1 MNREL
6 KRVSIVAFLMFL
18 TLLVSSTII
27 QYVQAEALAADP
39 RNSRTLYESYSIE
52 RGPILVGG
60 EPIAYSQP
68 SDDDYKFQRV
78 YANGPL
84 YAPVTGYL
92 PVNGEATGLERSVN
106 EYLSGQSSSQFFDS
120 LNRLIS
126 GQDPMGASVE
136 VAIDPVAQQA
146 AWDALGDY
154 TGAVI
159 VTEPSTGRIIAMVTK
174 PTFDPNSM
182 AVHNSAEVTATY
194 DGLLADPADPLFNRA
209 TGGDMNPPGSVF
221 KLVVTA
227 AALESG
233 RYTPESTFPNPGE
246 LTLPGTD
253 SVVRNSG
260 GGSCGGGATVTLA
273 DALRLSCNIPFAELG
288 MELGDD
294 AIRDQA
300 EKFGFN
306 SEFLIPT
313 ATEVSTYP
321 RVLDEPQTALSAF
334 GQGDGLRATPMQM
347 AMVSAAIANGGIV
360 MDPNLVDQITAP
372 DFTPLQE
379 FEAKEFGRAISEET
393 ANTMVG
399 MMVNGVENGAASNA
413 RIDGVSV
420 AGKTG
425 TAENGES
432 DPYTLWFTG
441 FAPADNP
448 QYAITVLVEDG
459 GGLGQE
465 GYGNL
470 IAAPVAKQVL
480 EAVLNK

>member
-6 KRVSIVAFLMFL
+6 KRVTIVALLMFL
-18 TLLVSSTII
+18 TLFVATTVI
-27 QYVQAEALAADP
+27 QYVQSENLAADP
-39 RNSRTLYESYSIE
+39 RNARTLYESYSVE

-60 EPIAYSQP
+60 DPIAYSEP
-68 SDDDYKFQRV
+68 SDDDYKFQRI

-84 YAPVTGYL
+84 YAPVTGFI
-92 PVNGEATGLERSVN
+92 PVNGEATGLELSLN
-106 EYLSGQSSSQFFDS
+106 AELSGQSDSQFFDS

-159 VTEPSTGRIIAMVTK
+159 VTEPATGRIIAMVTK
-174 PTFDPNSM
+174 PTFDPNSL
-182 AVHNSAEVTATY
+182 AVHNGEQVEETY
-194 DGLLADPADPLFNRA
+194 QALVEDPADPLFNRA

-221 KLVVTA
+221 KLVMTA

-233 RYTPESTFPNPGE
+233 QYTPDSTFPNPAE
-246 LTLPGTD
+246 FTLPGTS
-253 SVVRNSG
+253 SVVRNSSGGTCG
-260 GGSCGGGATVTLA
+260 GGSEVTLA
-273 DALRLSCNIPFAELG
+273 TALRLSCNIPFAELAL
-288 MELGDD
+288 ELGDD
-294 AIRDQA
+294 AIRAQA

-306 SEFLIPT
+306 SDFTTPNPT
-313 ATEVSTYP
+313 AMSTYP
-321 RVLDEPQTALSAF
+321 ADPDEPQTALTGF
-334 GQGDGLRATPMQM
+334 GQGDVRATPLQM
-347 AMVSAAIANGGIV
+347 AMVSAAIANDGIV
-360 MDPNLVDQITAP
+360 MNPDLVDAITAP
-372 DFTPLQE
+372 DFRTIEE
-379 FEAKEFGRAISEET
+379 FSAAEFGRAISAET
-393 ANTMVG
+393 ARTMTE
-399 MMVNGVENGAASNA
+399 MMVQGVENGAASNA

-425 TAENGES
+425 TAENGED

-441 FAPADNP
+441 FAPADDP

-465 GYGNL
+465 GFGNA

>member
-6 KRVSIVAFLMFL
+6 KRVTIVVFVMFLSLFVASSIV
-18 TLLVSSTII
+18 
-27 QYVQAEALAADP
+27 QYAQASALAEDP
-39 RNSRTLYESYSIE
+39 RNSRTLYESYSVE

-68 SDDDYKFQRV
+68 SDDNYKFQRV
-78 YANGPL
+78 YSNGPL
-84 YAPVTGYL
+84 YAPVTGFI
-92 PVNGEATGLERSVN
+92 PVNGEATGLERSLN
-106 EYLSGQSSSQFFDS
+106 SYLSGQSSTQFFDQ

-159 VTEPSTGRIIAMVTK
+159 LTEPATGRILAMVTK
-174 PTFDPNSM
+174 PTYDPNSL
-182 AVHNSAEVTATY
+182 AVHDSAQVEANYEALV
-194 DGLLADPADPLFNRA
+194 DDPSNPLYNRA

-233 RYTPESTFPNPGE
+233 KYTPDSTFPNPGE
-246 LTLPGTD
+246 LVLPGTD
-253 SVVRNSG
+253 AVVRNSG
-260 GGSCGGGATVTLA
+260 GGTCGGGAQVTLA

-294 AIRDQA
+294 AIREQA
-300 EKFGFN
+300 EKFGFDT
-306 SEFLIPT
+306 EFEIPN
-313 ATEVSTYP
+313 ATEPSTYP
-321 RVLDEPQTALSAF
+321 RVLDEPQTALTAF
-334 GQGDGLRATPMQM
+334 GQGDVRATPLQM

-360 MDPNLVDQITAP
+360 MNPNLVDQITAP

-379 FEAKEFGRAISEET
+379 FKKTEFGRAISAET
-393 ANTMVG
+393 AETMVQ
-399 MMVNGVENGAASNA
+399 MMVNGVQNGAASGA

-441 FAPADNP
+441 FAPADAP

-459 GGLGQE
+459 GGMGQE

>member
-6 KRVSIVAFLMFL
+6 KRVTLLVLVMFL
-18 TLLVSSTII
+18 TLFVASSII
-27 QYVQAEALAADP
+27 QYAQAEALAEDP
-39 RNSRTLYESYSIE
+39 RNSRTLYESYSVE

-60 EPIAYSQP
+60 EPIAFSQP
-68 SDDDYKFQRV
+68 TDDNYRFQRV
-78 YANGPL
+78 YANGLL
-84 YAPVTGYL
+84 YAPVTGFI
-92 PVNGEATGLERSVN
+92 PVNGEATGLERSMNDV
-106 EYLSGQSSSQFFDS
+106 LSGQSSSQFFDS
-120 LNRLIS
+120 LNRIIT

-136 VAIDPVAQQA
+136 VSIDQALQQA

-159 VTEPSTGRIIAMVTK
+159 VTEPATGRVLAMVTK
-174 PTFDPNSM
+174 PTYDPNAL
-182 AVHNSAEVTATY
+182 AVHSGAAVQETY
-194 DGLLADPADPLFNRA
+194 QALLDDPNDPLFNRA
-209 TGGDMNPPGSVF
+209 TGGDMNPPGSTF

-233 RYTPESTFPNPGE
+233 RYTPDSTFPNPATY
-246 LTLPGTD
+246 TLPG
-253 SVVRNSG
+253 SSSIVRNSSG
-260 GGSCGGGATVTLA
+260 TTCGEGEQVTLA

-288 MELGDD
+288 VELGDD
-294 AIRDQA
+294 AIREQA

-306 SEFLIPT
+306 SEFEIPNL
-313 ATEVSTYP
+313 TEQSTYP
-321 RVLDEPQTALSAF
+321 RGLDDAQTALSAF
-334 GQGDGLRATPMQM
+334 GQGEVRATPLQM

-360 MDPNLVDQITAP
+360 MNPELVDQVTAP
-372 DFTPLQE
+372 DLSPLQQ
-379 FEAKEFGRAISEET
+379 FEPSEFGRAISEET
-393 ANTMVG
+393 AATMTQ
-399 MMVNGVENGAASNA
+399 MMVNGVQNGAASNA

-441 FAPADNP
+441 FAPADDP

-465 GYGNL
+465 GFGNG
-470 IAAPVAKQVL
+470 IAAPVAQQVL
-480 EAVLNK
+480 EAVLNR

>member
-6 KRVSIVAFLMFL
+6 KRVSILALLMFL
-18 TLLVSSTII
+18 TLFVSSTII
-27 QYVQAEALAADP
+27 QYAQAESLGADP
-39 RNSRTLYESYSIE
+39 RNSRTLYDSYSVE

-60 EPIAYSQP
+60 DPIAFSQP

-84 YAPVTGYL
+84 YAPITGFI
-92 PVNGEATGLERSVN
+92 PVNGEATGLERSLN
-106 EYLSGQSSSQFFDS
+106 DFLSGQSSSQFFDS
-120 LNRLIS
+120 INRLIS

-136 VAIDPVAQQA
+136 VTIDPVLQQA

-159 VTEPSTGRIIAMVTK
+159 VTEPSTGRILAMVTK
-174 PTFDPNSM
+174 PSYDPNSL
-182 AVHNSAEVTATY
+182 AVHSGDQVEATY
-194 DGLLADPADPLFNRA
+194 EGLLADPGDPLFNRA

-233 RYTPESTFPNPGE
+233 RYTPDSTFPNPGT
-246 LTLPGTD
+246 LTLPGSD
-253 SVVRNSG
+253 AVVRNSG
-260 GGSCGGGATVTLA
+260 GGTCGGGAEVTLA
-273 DALRLSCNIPFAELG
+273 TALRLSCNIPMAQLG
-288 MELGDD
+288 MELGDT
-294 AIRDQA
+294 AIREQA

-306 SEFLIPT
+306 REFEIPT
-313 ATEVSTYP
+313 LTESSVYP
-321 RVLDEPQTALSAF
+321 RALDDPQTGLSAF
-334 GQGDGLRATPMQM
+334 GQGEVRATPLQM
-347 AMVSAAIANGGIV
+347 AMVSGAIANGGIV
-360 MDPNLVDQITAP
+360 MNPNLVDAIVAP

-379 FEAKEFGRAISEET
+379 FEGSEFGRAISEET
-393 ANTMVG
+393 ANTMVQ
-399 MMVNGVENGAASNA
+399 MMVNGVEDGAASNA
-413 RIDGVSV
+413 RIGDVSV

-441 FAPADNP
+441 FAPADDP

>member
-6 KRVSIVAFLMFL
+6 KRVTIVALLMFL
-18 TLLVSSTII
+18 TLFVSTTIV

-39 RNSRTLYESYSIE
+39 RNSRTLYEGYSVE

-60 EPIAYSQP
+60 DPIAFSQP
-68 SDDDYKFQRV
+68 SDDDYKFQRM

-84 YAPVTGYL
+84 YAPVTGYI
-92 PVNGEATGLERSVN
+92 PVNGEATGLEQSLN
-106 EYLSGQSSSQFFDS
+106 SYLSGQSSSQFFDS

-136 VAIDPVAQQA
+136 VAIDPVLQQA

-154 TGAVI
+154 TGAVV
-159 VTEPSTGRIIAMVTK
+159 VTEPATGRILAMVTK
-174 PTFDPNSM
+174 PTYDPNAL
-182 AVHNSAEVTATY
+182 AVHDGAAVQAAYE
-194 DGLLADPADPLFNRA
+194 GLLADPADPLFNRA
-209 TGGDMNPPGSVF
+209 TGGDMNPPGSTF

-233 RYTPESTFPNPGE
+233 RYTPESTFPNPATF
-246 LTLPGTD
+246 TLPGTN
-253 SVVRNSG
+253 SVVRNSSG
-260 GGSCGGGATVTLA
+260 GTCGPGAEVTLA
-273 DALRLSCNIPFAELG
+273 DALRLSCNIPMAELG
-288 MELGDD
+288 MQLGDA
-294 AIRDQA
+294 AIREQA

-306 SEFLIPT
+306 SEFEIPT
-313 ATEVSTYP
+313 VTEMSTYP
-321 RVLDEPQTALSAF
+321 RALDEPQTGLSAF
-334 GQGDGLRATPMQM
+334 GQGDVRATPLQM
-347 AMVSAAIANGGIV
+347 AMVAAAIANGGIV
-360 MDPNLVDQITAP
+360 MRPNLVDAITAP
-372 DFTPLQE
+372 DFSPLQE
-379 FEAKEFGRAISEET
+379 FRPAEFGRAISEET
-393 ANTMVG
+393 ANTMVQ
-399 MMVNGVENGAASNA
+399 MMVSGVENGAASNA

-425 TAENGES
+425 TAENGED

-441 FAPADNP
+441 FAPADDP

-465 GYGNL
+465 GFGNG

>member
-6 KRVSIVAFLMFL
+6 KRVSVLALAMFL

-27 QYVQAEALAADP
+27 QFVQADSLAADP
-39 RNSRTLYESYSIE
+39 RNSRTLYESFSVE
-52 RGPILVGG
+52 RGPILVNG
-60 EPIAYSQP
+60 EPIAFSEP
-68 SDDDYKFQRV
+68 SNDFYRFQRV
-78 YANGPL
+78 YSNGPL
-84 YAPVTGYL
+84 YAPVTGYI
-92 PVNGEATGLERSVN
+92 PVNGEATGLERSLN
-106 EYLSGQSSSQFFDS
+106 DYLSGQSSSQFFDQ

-126 GQDPMGASVE
+126 GQDPMGASVD
-136 VAIDPVAQQA
+136 VAIDAVAQQA

-159 VTEPSTGRIIAMVTK
+159 LTEPSTGRILAMVTK
-174 PTFDPNSM
+174 PTYDPNAL
-182 AVHNSAEVTATY
+182 AVH
-194 DGLLADPADPLFNRA
+194 DGEQVLETFDALVEDPSDPLYNRA

-246 LTLPGTD
+246 YTLPGST

-260 GGSCGGGATVTLA
+260 GGTCGPGATVTLA

-288 MELGDD
+288 VELGDN

-300 EKFGFN
+300 EKFGFDH
-306 SEFLIPT
+306 EFLIPT
-313 ATEVSTYP
+313 ATEPSVYP
-321 RVLDEPQTALSAF
+321 QGLDDAQTALSAF
-334 GQGDGLRATPMQM
+334 GQGSVRATPMQM

-360 MDPNLVDQITAP
+360 MNPNLVDQITAP
-372 DFTPLQE
+372 DFRPLQE
-379 FEAKEFGRAISEET
+379 FQATEYGRAISEET
-393 ANTMVG
+393 ARTMVG

-425 TAENGES
+425 TAENGED

-441 FAPADNP
+441 FAPADDP

-459 GGLGQE
+459 GGMGQE

>member
-6 KRVSIVAFLMFL
+6 KRVTIVVLVMFL
-18 TLLVSSTII
+18 TLFGASSVI
-27 QYVQAEALAADP
+27 QVAQASNLAADP
-39 RNSRTLYESYSIE
+39 RNSRTLYESYSVE
-52 RGPILVGG
+52 RGPILVAGS
-60 EPIAYSQP
+60 PVAFSQP

-84 YAPVTGYL
+84 YAPVTGFI
-92 PVNGEATGLERSVN
+92 PINGEPTGLERSLN
-106 EYLSGQSSSQFFDS
+106 SYLSGQSSTQFFDQ

-159 VTEPSTGRIIAMVTK
+159 VTEPATGRVLAMVTK
-174 PTFDPNSM
+174 PTYDPNAL
-182 AVHNSAEVTATY
+182 AVHDGDAVEATY
-194 DGLLADPADPLFNRA
+194 QTLVDDPMDPLFNRA

-233 RYTPESTFPNPGE
+233 RYTPDSTFPNPGTY
-246 LTLPGTD
+246 TLPGSS

-260 GGSCGGGATVTLA
+260 GGTCGGGAEVTLA
-273 DALRLSCNIPFAELG
+273 TALRLSCNIPFAELG
-288 MELGDD
+288 VELGDT
-294 AIRDQA
+294 AIREQA

-313 ATEVSTYP
+313 ETAVSVYP
-321 RVLDEPQTALSAF
+321 RGLDDAQTALSAF
-334 GQGDGLRATPMQM
+334 GQGEVRATPLQM

-360 MDPNLVDQITAP
+360 MNPNLVDAITAP
-372 DFTPLQE
+372 DFRPIEE
-379 FEAKEFGRAISEET
+379 FEASEFRRAISEQT
-393 ANTMVG
+393 ASTMTE

-425 TAENGES
+425 TAENGED

-441 FAPADNP
+441 FAPADDP

-470 IAAPVAKQVL
+470 IAAPIAQQVL

>member
-6 KRVSIVAFLMFL
+6 KRVTIVALLMFL
-18 TLLVSSTII
+18 TLFVATTVI
-27 QYVQAEALAADP
+27 QYVQSENLAADP
-39 RNSRTLYESYSIE
+39 RNARTLYESYSVE

-60 EPIAYSQP
+60 DPIAFSEP
-68 SDDDYKFQRV
+68 SDDDYKFQRI

-84 YAPVTGYL
+84 YAPVTGFI
-92 PVNGEATGLERSVN
+92 PVNGEATGLEQSLN
-106 EYLSGQSSSQFFDS
+106 AELSGQSDSQFFDS

-159 VTEPSTGRIIAMVTK
+159 VTEPASGRIIAMVTK
-174 PTFDPNSM
+174 PTFDPNTL
-182 AVHNSAEVTATY
+182 AVHNGQQVEETY
-194 DGLLADPADPLFNRA
+194 QALLEDPGDPLFNRA

-221 KLVVTA
+221 KLVMTA

-233 RYTPESTFPNPGE
+233 QYTPDSTFPNPAE
-246 LTLPGTD
+246 FTLPGTS
-253 SVVRNSG
+253 SVVQNSSG
-260 GGSCGGGATVTLA
+260 GTCGGGAEVTLA
-273 DALRLSCNIPFAELG
+273 TALRLSCNIPFAELAL
-288 MELGDD
+288 ELGDD
-294 AIRDQA
+294 AIRAQA
-300 EKFGFN
+300 EKFGINANFTTPN
-306 SEFLIPT
+306 PT
-313 ATEVSTYP
+313 ETSTYP
-321 RVLDEPQTALSAF
+321 ADPDEPQTALTGF
-334 GQGDGLRATPMQM
+334 GQGDVRATPLQM
-347 AMVSAAIANGGIV
+347 AMVSAAIANDGIV
-360 MDPNLVDQITAP
+360 MNPDLVDAITAP
-372 DFTPLQE
+372 DFRTIEE
-379 FEAKEFGRAISEET
+379 FSPSEYGRAVSAET
-393 ANTMVG
+393 ARTMTE
-399 MMVNGVENGAASNA
+399 MMVTGVENGAASNA

-425 TAENGES
+425 TAENGED

-441 FAPADNP
+441 FAPADDP

-465 GYGNL
+465 GFGNGV
-470 IAAPVAKQVL
+470 AAPVAKQVL

>member
-6 KRVSIVAFLMFL
+6 KRVSIVALLMFL
-18 TLLVSSTII
+18 ALFVSTTII

-39 RNSRTLYESYSIE
+39 RNSRTLYESYSVE
-52 RGPILVGG
+52 RGPILVRGD
-60 EPIAYSQP
+60 PIAFSQP
-68 SDDDYKFQRV
+68 ADDLYKFQRV
-78 YANGPL
+78 YSNGPL
-84 YAPVTGYL
+84 YAPVTGYI
-92 PVNGEATGLERSVN
+92 PVNGEATGLEQSLN
-106 EYLSGQSSSQFFDS
+106 SYLSGQSSSQFFDS

-159 VTEPSTGRIIAMVTK
+159 VTEPATGRILAMVTK
-174 PTFDPNSM
+174 PTFDPNAL
-182 AVHNSAEVTATY
+182 AVHDSAAVQATY
-194 DGLLADPADPLFNRA
+194 EGLLADPSDPLFNRA

-233 RYTPESTFPNPGE
+233 RYTPESTFPNPSS
-246 LTLPGTD
+246 LTLPGTS

-260 GGSCGGGATVTLA
+260 GGTCGGGSEVTLA
-273 DALRLSCNIPFAELG
+273 TALRLSCNIPFAELG
-288 MELGDD
+288 MELGDT
-294 AIRDQA
+294 AIRQQA

-306 SEFLIPT
+306 SEFEIPT

-321 RVLDEPQTALSAF
+321 RGLDEPQTGLTAF
-334 GQGDGLRATPMQM
+334 GQGDVRSTPMQM
-347 AMVSAAIANGGIV
+347 AMVSAAIANRGIV
-360 MDPNLVDQITAP
+360 MNPNLVDSITAP

-379 FEAKEFGRAISEET
+379 FEPVEFGRAISEQT
-393 ANTMVG
+393 ASTMVE

-425 TAENGES
+425 TAENGED

-448 QYAITVLVEDG
+448 QYAITVLVENG

-465 GYGNL
+465 GFCNL
-470 IAAPVAKQVL
+470 IAAPVAKEVL
-480 EAVLNK
+480 EAVLNQ

>member
-6 KRVSIVAFLMFL
+6 KRVTIVALLMFL
-18 TLLVSSTII
+18 TLFVSTTVI
-27 QYVQAEALAADP
+27 QYVQSENLAADP
-39 RNSRTLYESYSIE
+39 RNARTLYQSYSVE
-52 RGPILVGG
+52 RGPILVAG
-60 EPIAYSQP
+60 EPIAFSEP

-84 YAPVTGYL
+84 FAPVTGFI
-92 PVNGEATGLERSVN
+92 PVNGEATGLEQSLN
-106 EYLSGQSSSQFFDS
+106 AELSGRSESQFFDS

-159 VTEPSTGRIIAMVTK
+159 VTEPATGRIIAMVTK
-174 PTFDPNSM
+174 PTYDPNSL
-182 AVHNSAEVTATY
+182 AVHDGTQVQETY
-194 DGLLADPADPLFNRA
+194 DALLEDPADPLFNRA

-221 KLVVTA
+221 KLVMTA

-233 RYTPESTFPNPGE
+233 QYTPDSTFPNPAE
-246 LTLPGTD
+246 FTLPGTS
-253 SVVRNSG
+253 SVVRNSSG
-260 GGSCGGGATVTLA
+260 GTCGGGAEVTLA
-273 DALRLSCNIPFAELG
+273 TALRLSCNIPFAELALQ
-288 MELGDD
+288 LGDD
-294 AIRDQA
+294 AIRAQA

-306 SEFLIPT
+306 SNFMTPNPT
-313 ATEVSTYP
+313 ETSTYP
-321 RVLDEPQTALSAF
+321 ANPDEPQTALTGF
-334 GQGDGLRATPMQM
+334 GQGEVRATPLQM

-360 MDPNLVDQITAP
+360 MNPELVDSITAP
-372 DFTPLQE
+372 DFRSIRE
-379 FEAKEFGRAISEET
+379 FEASEFGRAISEQT
-393 ANTMVG
+393 ARTMTE
-399 MMVNGVENGAASNA
+399 MMVAGVENGAASNA

-425 TAENGES
+425 TAENGED

-441 FAPADNP
+441 FAPADDP

-465 GYGNL
+465 GFGNG

>member
-6 KRVSIVAFLMFL
+6 KRVSIVALLMFL

-27 QYVQAEALAADP
+27 QYVQAEALSADP
-39 RNSRTLYESYSIE
+39 RNSRTLYESYSVE
-52 RGPILVGG
+52 RGPILVAG

-68 SDDDYKFQRV
+68 SDDNYKFQRV

-84 YAPVTGYL
+84 YAAITGFI
-92 PVNGEATGLERSVN
+92 PVNGEAVGLERSLN
-106 EYLSGQSSSQFFDS
+106 DYLSGQSSSQFFEQ

-126 GQDPMGASVE
+126 GQDPMGASVD
-136 VAIDPVAQQA
+136 VAIDPVVQQA

-159 VTEPSTGRIIAMVTK
+159 VTEPSTGRILAMVTK
-174 PTFDPNSM
+174 PTYDPNTLV
-182 AVHNSAEVTATY
+182 VHDSAQVQATY
-194 DGLLADPADPLFNRA
+194 DGLLADPSDPLFNRA
-209 TGGDMNPPGSVF
+209 TGGDMNPPGSTF

-233 RYTPESTFPNPGE
+233 RYTPESTFPNPAT

-253 SVVRNSG
+253 TVVRNSG
-260 GGSCGGGATVTLA
+260 GGTCGGGDVVTLA
-273 DALRLSCNIPFAELG
+273 TALRLSCNIPMAELG
-288 MELGDD
+288 MELGDA
-294 AIRDQA
+294 AIREQA

-306 SEFLIPT
+306 HEFEIPT
-313 ATEVSTYP
+313 ATEPSVYP
-321 RVLDEPQTALSAF
+321 RGLDEPQTALTAF
-334 GQGDGLRATPMQM
+334 GQGDVRATPLQM
-347 AMVSAAIANGGIV
+347 AMVSAAIGNGGIV
-360 MDPNLVDQITAP
+360 MEPDLVDSITAP
-372 DFTPLQE
+372 DFSPLQE
-379 FEAKEFGRAISEET
+379 FEAVEYGRAISQET
-393 ANTMVG
+393 ADTMVQ
-399 MMVNGVENGAASNA
+399 MMTNGVENGAASNA

-441 FAPADNP
+441 FAPADDP

-470 IAAPVAKQVL
+470 IAAPIAKQVL

>member
-18 TLLVSSTII
+18 TLLVSTTII

-84 YAPVTGYL
+84 FAPITGFI
-92 PVNGEATGLERSVN
+92 PVNGEAPGLERSLN
-106 EYLSGQSSSQFFDS
+106 DYLSGQSSSQFFDS

-154 TGAVI
+154 AGAVI
-159 VTEPSTGRIIAMVTK
+159 VTEPATGRIIAMVTK
-174 PTFDPNSM
+174 PTYDPNAL
-182 AVHNSAEVTATY
+182 AVHNSTEVTATY
-194 DGLLADPADPLFNRA
+194 EGLLADPADPLFNRA

-221 KLVVTA
+221 KLVTVAT
-227 AALESG
+227 ALESG
-233 RYTPESTFPNPGE
+233 NYTPESQLPNPTSF
-246 LTLPGTD
+246 TLPGTD
-253 SVVRNSG
+253 SVVRNTEG
-260 GGSCGGGATVTLA
+260 GNCGGGATVSIAT
-273 DALRLSCNIPFAELG
+273 ALRLSCNIPFAELG
-288 MELGDD
+288 IELGDA
-294 AIRDQA
+294 AIRAQA

-306 SEFLIPT
+306 HEFFIPT
-313 ATEVSTYP
+313 ITEPSVYP
-321 RVLDEPQTALSAF
+321 RALDDAQTALTAF
-334 GQGDGLRATPMQM
+334 GQYEVRATPMQM

-360 MDPNLVDQITAP
+360 MNPNLVDQITAP

-379 FEAKEFGRAISEET
+379 FEATEFGRAISKET
-393 ANTMVG
+393 ADTMVG

-432 DPYTLWFTG
+432 DPYTLVHRFCPRRQSSICDHS
-441 FAPADNP
+441 AC
-448 QYAITVLVEDG
+448 
-459 GGLGQE
+459 
-465 GYGNL
+465 
-470 IAAPVAKQVL
+470 
-480 EAVLNK
+480 

>member
-6 KRVSIVAFLMFL
+6 KRITILVLVMFL
-18 TLLVSSTII
+18 TLFAASSVI
-27 QYVQAEALAADP
+27 QVAQAGTLAEDP
-39 RNSRTLYESYSIE
+39 RNSRTLYESYSVE
-52 RGPILVGG
+52 RGPILVDG
-60 EPIAYSQP
+60 EPIAFSQP
-68 SDDDYKFQRV
+68 SDDDYRFQRV

-84 YAPVTGYL
+84 YAPVTGFI
-92 PVNGEATGLERSVN
+92 PVNGEATGLEQSLN
-106 EYLSGQSSSQFFDS
+106 SYLSGQSSSQFFDQ

-136 VAIDPVAQQA
+136 VAIDPIAQQA
-146 AWDALGDY
+146 AWDALGDN

-159 VTEPSTGRIIAMVTK
+159 VTEPTTGRILAMVTK
-174 PTFDPNSM
+174 PTYDPNQL
-182 AVHNSAEVTATY
+182 AVHDGDAVQATY
-194 DGLLADPADPLFNRA
+194 QSLVEDPMDPLFNRA

-233 RYTPESTFPNPGE
+233 RYTPDSTFPNPGTY
-246 LTLPGTD
+246 TLPG
-253 SVVRNSG
+253 SSSIVRNSG
-260 GGSCGGGATVTLA
+260 GGTCGGGATVTLA

-288 MELGDD
+288 VELGDT
-294 AIRDQA
+294 AIREQA
-300 EKFGFN
+300 QKFGFN
-306 SEFLIPT
+306 SEFEIPT
-313 ATEVSTYP
+313 ATEPSVYP
-321 RVLDEPQTALSAF
+321 RGLDDAQTALSAF
-334 GQGDGLRATPMQM
+334 GQGSVRATPLQM
-347 AMVSAAIANGGIV
+347 AMVSSAIANGGIV
-360 MDPNLVDQITAP
+360 LNPTLVDAITAP
-372 DFTPLQE
+372 DFRPIQE
-379 FEAKEFGRAISEET
+379 FEPSEFGRAISEAT
-393 ANTMVG
+393 AATMVE

-425 TAENGES
+425 TAENGED

-441 FAPADNP
+441 FAPADDP

-470 IAAPVAKQVL
+470 IAAPIAQQVL